1 MPKNEFICDCNA
13 VHHDLVEIAISQ
25 MPTEGDI
32 SRLADFYKILADPTR
47 CKIISALLQ
56 QELCVCDIANI
67 LSMSKS
73 SVSHQLSKMKNT
85 GVVQCRR
92 AGKEVYYGLNDD
104 HIREIFSV
112 TLIHIQH
119 SQQENAL

>member
-13 VHHDLVEIAISQ
+13 VHQDLVDKAISQ
-25 MPTEGDI
+25 MPQQSDI

-47 CKIISALLQ
+47 CKIICALMQ

-73 SVSHQLSKMKNT
+73 SVSHQLSKMKNV
-85 GVVQCRR
+85 GIVRCRR
-92 AGKEVYYGLNDD
+92 CGKEVYYALDDD
-104 HIREIFSV
+104 HIGQIFSV
-112 TLIHIQH
+112 TMEHLRHK
-119 SQQENAL
+119 EAAR